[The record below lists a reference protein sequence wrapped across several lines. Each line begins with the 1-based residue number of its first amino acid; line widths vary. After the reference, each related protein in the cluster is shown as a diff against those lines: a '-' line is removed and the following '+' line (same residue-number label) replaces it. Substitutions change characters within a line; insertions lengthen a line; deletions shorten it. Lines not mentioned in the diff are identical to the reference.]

1 MNTAPFDPSVNT
13 VTSAAGRR
21 NAMRSLGAVGMA
33 LLMALGR
40 ADPSLAKKKRR
51 KRRKK
56 GSSPGP
62 NVASLVVQGA
72 SSPGLPVA
80 AGSLVGSHAACA
92 GPGKLVGGG
101 YIVNGTV
108 EKMVNV
114 VVVEAAP
121 NASADTYFATLRRT
135 TQVGSEAG
143 AEIVAYA
150 ICIL

>member
-1 MNTAPFDPSVNT
+1 MDTTPVDQLVNI
-13 VTSAAGRR
+13 VPSAAGRR
-21 NAMRSLGAVGMA
+21 NAMRSLGALGMA

-56 GSSPGP
+56 GGSP
-62 NVASLVVQGA
+62 VSHIASTVVQGA

-108 EKMVNV
+108 ETMVNV
-114 VVVEAAP
+114 LVVEAAP
-121 NASADTYFATLRRT
+121 NATADTYFATLRRT
-135 TQVGSEAG
+135 TEEDATAG
-143 AEIVAYA
+143 AVIVAYA
-150 ICIL
+150 ICIP

>member
-1 MNTAPFDPSVNT
+1 MDKPPFDPSVNM
-13 VTSAAGRR
+13 VRSAAGRR
-21 NAMRSLGAVGMA
+21 DAMRALSAAGMT
-33 LLMALGR
+33 LLVALGL
-40 ADPSLAKKKRR
+40 ANPSLAKKKRR

-56 GSSPGP
+56 GSSPST
-62 NVASLVVQGA
+62 NIASTVVQGA

-80 AGSLVGSHAACA
+80 VGSLVGSHAACA

-108 EKMVNV
+108 DKLVNV

-121 NASADTYFATLRRT
+121 NAAADTYFATLRRT
-135 TQVGSEAG
+135 AGAGSTAG

-150 ICIL
+150 LCLP

>member
-1 MNTAPFDPSVNT
+1 MNTAPFDSSVT
-13 VTSAAGRR
+13 IETSAAGRR
-21 NAMRSLGAVGMA
+21 DAMRSLGAVGMA
-33 LLMALGR
+33 LLVALGL
-40 ADPSLAKKKRR
+40 ANPSLSKKKRR

-56 GSSPGP
+56 GSSPST
-62 NVASLVVQGA
+62 NIASTVVQGA

-108 EKMVNV
+108 ETMVNV

-121 NASADTYFATLRRT
+121 NAAADTYFATLRRT

>member
-1 MNTAPFDPSVNT
+1 MDTPPFAPSVT
-13 VTSAAGRR
+13 IVTSAAGRR
-21 NAMRSLGAVGMA
+21 DAMRTLSAVGLT
-33 LLMALGR
+33 LLVALGL

-56 GSSPGP
+56 GGSIIT
-62 NVASLVVQGA
+62 SLVVQGA

-80 AGSLVGSHAACA
+80 AGSLAGSHAACA

-121 NASADTYFATLRRT
+121 NAAADTYFATLRRT
-135 TQVGSEAG
+135 TNVGSEAG

-150 ICIL
+150 ICLS

>member
-1 MNTAPFDPSVNT
+1 MDKSPFDPSVNM
-13 VTSAAGRR
+13 VRSAAGRR
-21 NAMRSLGAVGMA
+21 DAMRALSAAGLA
-33 LLMALGR
+33 LLVALGV
-40 ADPSLAKKKRR
+40 ADSSLAKKKRR

-56 GSSPGP
+56 GGLP
-62 NVASLVVQGA
+62 NTNIASTVVQGA

-80 AGSLVGSHAACA
+80 AGSLAGSHAACA

-108 EKMVNV
+108 DKLVNV

-121 NASADTYFATLRRT
+121 NAAADTYFATLRRT
-135 TQVGSEAG
+135 ASAGSTAG

-150 ICIL
+150 LCLA